1 MKSAYKYSILFAG
14 IWFVGK
20 MSFFYAQIL
29 QDSQG
34 VKFQVLWNILC
45 LLLAMIVGGFV
56 QKNTEKQ
63 TESSALG
70 DIKSHMATGLIYT
83 VVVAGLLYTYYKKI
97 DPGYNE
103 RQIAVAEQ
111 AIQKSLE
118 NPKELK
124 EIKKIRPEYSAMTKE
139 EIFTDMRKNP
149 QAMYSAGSTMTLSL
163 LGMLLLTTLNS
174 IGLTVVFRR
183 LLFRTK

>member
-1 MKSAYKYSILFAG
+1 MKSYLRYSILFAG

-29 QDSQG
+29 QDSAG

-45 LLLAMIVGGFV
+45 LLLAMIVGGLMMKRNEV
-56 QKNTEKQ
+56 K

-70 DIKSHMATGLIYT
+70 DIKNHMGTGLIYT
-83 VVVAGLLYTYYKKI
+83 VCVAGLLYLYYSKI

-103 RQIAVAEQ
+103 RQIAVAEM
-111 AIQKSLE
+111 AIEKSLQD
-118 NPKELK
+118 PKQLK
-124 EIKKIRPEYSAMTKE
+124 EIKKIRPEYGAMTTE
-139 EIFTDMRKNP
+139 EIFQDMRKNP
-149 QAMYSAGSTMTLSL
+149 RAMYSANSTMVLSL
-163 LGMLLLTTLNS
+163 LGMLVLTTINA

-183 LLFRTK
+183 LFFRK